1 MKIAKIALFLL
12 LISFC
17 AEDSNLSIE
26 NNEDEVVENKNNNQE
41 DSVGWNSAL
50 GKSPEIFVS
59 TWNSVVDSI
68 SDDEETILFFSI
80 NPDEVKW
87 TSTDKDQL
95 VYKWGDASN
104 EDNVFILN
112 LYIENEIV
120 RTVQFFAPTTNDTIT
135 TQQTKLFLLL
145 IIALSDDQLDRD
157 GRENIL
163 SGLGLYEEINDPNEY
178 GGGILVFNEIE
189 YEIEPLVQGSRL
201 VGLNFYSKLTLK

>member
-1 MKIAKIALFLL
+1 MKIAKLALFLL

-59 TWNSVVDSI
+59 TWNNVVDSI

-87 TSTDKDQL
+87 TSADKDQL

-178 GGGILVFNEIE
+178 GGILVFNEIE

-201 VGLNFYSKLTLK
+201 VGLNFYSRLTLK

>member
-1 MKIAKIALFLL
+1 MKIAKLALFLL

-17 AEDSNLSIE
+17 AADSNLSIE
-26 NNEDEVVENKNNNQE
+26 NNVDEVVENKNNNQE

-59 TWNSVVDSI
+59 TWNNVVDSI

-87 TSTDKDQL
+87 TSADKDQL
-95 VYKWGDASN
+95 VYKWGNASN

-178 GGGILVFNEIE
+178 GGILVLNEIE

>member
-1 MKIAKIALFLL
+1 MCIR
-12 LISFC
+12 
-17 AEDSNLSIE
+17 DS
-26 NNEDEVVENKNNNQE
+26 NQE

-178 GGGILVFNEIE
+178 GGILVFNEIE

>member
-1 MKIAKIALFLL
+1 MKITKIALFLL

-26 NNEDEVVENKNNNQE
+26 NNEDEVIENKNNNQE

-87 TSTDKDQL
+87 TSSDKDQL
-95 VYKWGDASN
+95 VYKWGDASKQ
-104 EDNVFILN
+104 DNIFILN
-112 LYIENEIV
+112 LNIENEIV

-178 GGGILVFNEIE
+178 GGILVFNEIE

-201 VGLNFYSKLTLK
+201 VGLNFYSRLTLK

>member
-26 NNEDEVVENKNNNQE
+26 NNEDEVVENNNNNQE

-87 TSTDKDQL
+87 TSADKDQL
-95 VYKWGDASN
+95 VYKWGNASN

-120 RTVQFFAPTTNDTIT
+120 RTVQFFAPTTNDTTT

-145 IIALSDDQLDRD
+145 IISLSDDELDRD
-157 GRENIL
+157 GREDIL
-163 SGLGLYEEINDPNEY
+163 SGLGLYDEITDPNEY
-178 GGGILVFNEIE
+178 GGILVVNKIE

-201 VGLNFYSKLTLK
+201 VGLNFYSRLTLN

>member
-1 MKIAKIALFLL
+1 MKITKIALFLL

-26 NNEDEVVENKNNNQE
+26 NNEDEVVENNNNNQE
-41 DSVGWNSAL
+41 DLVGWNSAL

-87 TSTDKDQL
+87 TSADKDQL
-95 VYKWGDASN
+95 VYKWGNASN

-178 GGGILVFNEIE
+178 GGILVFNEIE

>member
-1 MKIAKIALFLL
+1 MKIAKLALFFL

-26 NNEDEVVENKNNNQE
+26 NNEDEVVENNNNNQE

-87 TSTDKDQL
+87 TSADKDQL
-95 VYKWGDASN
+95 VYRWGNASN

-112 LYIENEIV
+112 VYIENEIV

-178 GGGILVFNEIE
+178 GGILVFNEIE

-201 VGLNFYSKLTLK
+201 VGLNFYSRLTLK

>member
-1 MKIAKIALFLL
+1 MKIAKLALFLL

-87 TSTDKDQL
+87 TSPDKDQL
-95 VYKWGDASN
+95 VYKWGNASN

-178 GGGILVFNEIE
+178 GGILVFNEIE

>member
-1 MKIAKIALFLL
+1 MKIAKLALFLL

-26 NNEDEVVENKNNNQE
+26 NNEDEVVENKNNNQQ

-59 TWNSVVDSI
+59 TWNNVVDSI

-87 TSTDKDQL
+87 TSPDKDQL
-95 VYKWGDASN
+95 VYKWGNASN

-178 GGGILVFNEIE
+178 GGILVFNEIE

>member
-1 MKIAKIALFLL
+1 MKIAKLALFFL

-59 TWNSVVDSI
+59 TWNNVVDSI

-95 VYKWGDASN
+95 VYKWGNASN

-178 GGGILVFNEIE
+178 GGILVFNEIE

>member
-1 MKIAKIALFLL
+1 MKIAKLALFLL

-26 NNEDEVVENKNNNQE
+26 NNEDEVVENKNNKQE

-59 TWNSVVDSI
+59 TWNNVVDSI

-87 TSTDKDQL
+87 TSADKDQL
-95 VYKWGDASN
+95 VYKWGNASN

-178 GGGILVFNEIE
+178 LSLIHIS
-189 YEIEPLVQGSRL
+189 EPTRP
-201 VGLNFYSKLTLK
+201 Y

>member
-87 TSTDKDQL
+87 TSADKDQL
-95 VYKWGDASN
+95 VYKWGNASN

-157 GRENIL
+157 GRENML

-178 GGGILVFNEIE
+178 GGILVFNEIE

-201 VGLNFYSKLTLK
+201 VGLNFYSRLTLK

>member
-1 MKIAKIALFLL
+1 MKITKIALFLL

-26 NNEDEVVENKNNNQE
+26 NNEDEVVENNNNNQE

-178 GGGILVFNEIE
+178 GGILVFNEIE

-201 VGLNFYSKLTLK
+201 VGLNFYSRLTLK

>member
-26 NNEDEVVENKNNNQE
+26 NNEEEVVENNNNNQE
-41 DSVGWNSAL
+41 DLVGWNSAL

-87 TSTDKDQL
+87 TSADKDQL
-95 VYKWGDASN
+95 VYKWGNASN

-178 GGGILVFNEIE
+178 GGILVFNEIE

-201 VGLNFYSKLTLK
+201 VGLNFYSRLTLK

>member
-1 MKIAKIALFLL
+1 MKIAKLALFLL

-26 NNEDEVVENKNNNQE
+26 NNEDEVVENNNNNQE

-178 GGGILVFNEIE
+178 GGILVFNEIE

>member
-1 MKIAKIALFLL
+1 MKIAKLALFLL

-59 TWNSVVDSI
+59 TWNNVVDSI

-87 TSTDKDQL
+87 TSADKDQL
-95 VYKWGDASN
+95 VYKWGNASN

-178 GGGILVFNEIE
+178 GGILVFNEIE

-201 VGLNFYSKLTLK
+201 VGLNFYSRLTLK

>member
-1 MKIAKIALFLL
+1 MKIAKLALFLL

-26 NNEDEVVENKNNNQE
+26 NNEDEVVENKNNNQQ

-59 TWNSVVDSI
+59 TWNSVVESI

-87 TSTDKDQL
+87 TSPDKDQL
-95 VYKWGDASN
+95 VYKWGNASN

-135 TQQTKLFLLL
+135 TQQTKLFYLL

-163 SGLGLYEEINDPNEY
+163 SGLGLYEEVNDPNEY
-178 GGGILVFNEIE
+178 GGILVFNEIE

>member
-1 MKIAKIALFLL
+1 MKIAKLALFLL

-26 NNEDEVVENKNNNQE
+26 NNKDEVVENKNNNQE

-59 TWNSVVDSI
+59 TWNNVVDSI

-87 TSTDKDQL
+87 TSADKDQL
-95 VYKWGDASN
+95 VYKWGNASN

-178 GGGILVFNEIE
+178 GGILVFNEIE

>member
-1 MKIAKIALFLL
+1 MKIAKLALFLL

-17 AEDSNLSIE
+17 AADSNLSIE
-26 NNEDEVVENKNNNQE
+26 NNVDEVVENKNNNQE

-59 TWNSVVDSI
+59 TWNNVVDSI
-68 SDDEETILFFSI
+68 SDDDETILFFSI

-87 TSTDKDQL
+87 TSADKEQL
-95 VYKWGDASN
+95 VYKWGNASN

-178 GGGILVFNEIE
+178 GGILVFNEIE

-201 VGLNFYSKLTLK
+201 VGLNFYSRLTLK

>member
-1 MKIAKIALFLL
+1 MKIAKLALFLL

-17 AEDSNLSIE
+17 AADSNLSIE
-26 NNEDEVVENKNNNQE
+26 NNVDEVVENKNNNQE

-59 TWNSVVDSI
+59 TWNNVVDSI

-87 TSTDKDQL
+87 TSADKDQL
-95 VYKWGDASN
+95 VYKWGNASN

-178 GGGILVFNEIE
+178 GGILVFNEIE

-201 VGLNFYSKLTLK
+201 VGLNFYSRLTLK

>member
-1 MKIAKIALFLL
+1 MKIAKLALFLL

-26 NNEDEVVENKNNNQE
+26 NNEDGVVENKNNNQE

-178 GGGILVFNEIE
+178 GGILVFNEIE

-201 VGLNFYSKLTLK
+201 VGLNFYSRLTLK

>member
-87 TSTDKDQL
+87 TSADKDQL
-95 VYKWGDASN
+95 VYKWGNASN

-163 SGLGLYEEINDPNEY
+163 SGLGLYEEINAPNEY
-178 GGGILVFNEIE
+178 GGILVFNEIE

-201 VGLNFYSKLTLK
+201 VGLNFYSRLTLK

>member
-17 AEDSNLSIE
+17 AEDGNLSIE
-26 NNEDEVVENKNNNQE
+26 NNEDEVVENNNNNQE

-178 GGGILVFNEIE
+178 GGILVFNEIE

-201 VGLNFYSKLTLK
+201 VGLNFYSRLTLK

>member
-1 MKIAKIALFLL
+1 MKIAKLALFLL

-26 NNEDEVVENKNNNQE
+26 NNEHEVVENKNNNQQ

-59 TWNSVVDSI
+59 TWNSVVESI

-87 TSTDKDQL
+87 TSPDKDQL
-95 VYKWGDASN
+95 VYKWGNASN

-178 GGGILVFNEIE
+178 GGILVFNEIE

>member
-1 MKIAKIALFLL
+1 MKIAKLALFLL

-26 NNEDEVVENKNNNQE
+26 NNEDEVIENKNNNQE

-178 GGGILVFNEIE
+178 GGILVFNEIE

>member
-1 MKIAKIALFLL
+1 MKIAKLALFLL

-17 AEDSNLSIE
+17 AAESNLSIE
-26 NNEDEVVENKNNNQE
+26 NNVDEVVENKNNNQE

-178 GGGILVFNEIE
+178 GGILVFNEIE

>member
-1 MKIAKIALFLL
+1 MKIAKLALFLL

-26 NNEDEVVENKNNNQE
+26 NNEDEVVENKNNNQQ

-59 TWNSVVDSI
+59 TWNSVVESI

-87 TSTDKDQL
+87 TSPDKDQL
-95 VYKWGDASN
+95 VYKWGNASN

-135 TQQTKLFLLL
+135 TQQTKLFYLL

-178 GGGILVFNEIE
+178 GGILVFNEIE

>member
-1 MKIAKIALFLL
+1 MKIAKLALFLL

-178 GGGILVFNEIE
+178 GGILVFNEIE

-201 VGLNFYSKLTLK
+201 VGLNFYSRLTLK

>member
-1 MKIAKIALFLL
+1 MKIAKLALFLL

-163 SGLGLYEEINDPNEY
+163 SGLGLYEEINDCLLYTSPSPRDAES
-178 GGGILVFNEIE
+178 
-189 YEIEPLVQGSRL
+189 SRMP
-201 VGLNFYSKLTLK
+201 SSA

>member
-1 MKIAKIALFLL
+1 MKIAKLALFLL

-59 TWNSVVDSI
+59 TWNNVVDSI

-87 TSTDKDQL
+87 TSSDKDQL
-95 VYKWGDASN
+95 VYKWGDASKQ
-104 EDNVFILN
+104 DNIFILN

-120 RTVQFFAPTTNDTIT
+120 RTLQFFAPTTNDTTT

-145 IIALSDDQLDRD
+145 IIALSDDELDRD

-163 SGLGLYEEINDPNEY
+163 SGLGLYEEITDPNEY
-178 GGGILVFNEIE
+178 GGILVLNKIE
-189 YEIEPLVQGSRL
+189 YEIEPLVQGNRL
-201 VGLNFYSKLTLK
+201 VGLNFYSRLTLN

>member
-1 MKIAKIALFLL
+1 MKIAKLALFFL

-59 TWNSVVDSI
+59 TWNNVVDSI

-87 TSTDKDQL
+87 TSADKDQL

-178 GGGILVFNEIE
+178 GGILVFNEIE

>member
-1 MKIAKIALFLL
+1 MKIAKLALFLL

-95 VYKWGDASN
+95 VYKWGNASN

-178 GGGILVFNEIE
+178 GGILVFNEIE

>member
-1 MKIAKIALFLL
+1 MKIAKLALFLL

-59 TWNSVVDSI
+59 TWNNVVDSI

-87 TSTDKDQL
+87 TSADKDQL
-95 VYKWGDASN
+95 VYKWGNASN

-178 GGGILVFNEIE
+178 GGILVFNEIE
-189 YEIEPLVQGSRL
+189 YEIEPLVQGTRL
-201 VGLNFYSKLTLK
+201 VGLNFYSRLTLK

>member
-1 MKIAKIALFLL
+1 MKIAKLALFLL

-59 TWNSVVDSI
+59 TWNSVVESI

-87 TSTDKDQL
+87 TSPDKDQL
-95 VYKWGDASN
+95 VYKWGNASN

-178 GGGILVFNEIE
+178 GGILVFNEIE

-201 VGLNFYSKLTLK
+201 VGLNFYSRLTLK